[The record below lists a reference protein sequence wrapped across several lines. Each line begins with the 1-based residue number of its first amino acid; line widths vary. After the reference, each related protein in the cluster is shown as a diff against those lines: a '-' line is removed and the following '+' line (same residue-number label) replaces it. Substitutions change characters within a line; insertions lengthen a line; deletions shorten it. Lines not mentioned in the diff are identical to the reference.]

1 MTAPASPR
9 CGIFRAM
16 VGFSTAFRS
25 ACRAPDI
32 WHRLDRAG
40 TQAAAALGH
49 DHLRMAKAGGN
60 RVAEGTLTQDFDAH
74 VLFTFAEIPAAPRLA
89 NRVARVKRWF
99 VIAFVE
105 SWLAVWLYR
114 AKMRLQGRRL
124 ARCCPGCCDV
134 ISRVLFRVQIGD
146 QVTIAPG
153 LMMTHGNVVIDG
165 RTSIGRRCQINPWV
179 TIGLTNSKKVGF
191 SVEGPTIGDYVH
203 IGTGAK
209 MLGPIKVGDYARI
222 GANAVVVHDVPPNT
236 TVVGA
241 PARVGG
247 TQPVTVAHPD
257 ESGRDQRLVAHMRQA
272 ITDYRLGRQS
282 LKSLV
287 DTLIGS
293 FDIAGDPLR
302 ELQVALQG

>member
-1 MTAPASPR
+1 
-9 CGIFRAM
+9 
-16 VGFSTAFRS
+16 
-25 ACRAPDI
+25 
-32 WHRLDRAG
+32 
-40 TQAAAALGH
+40 
-49 DHLRMAKAGGN
+49 MAKAGGN
-60 RVAEGTLTQDFDAH
+60 RVADGTLTQDFDAH
-74 VLFTFAEIPAAPRLA
+74 VLFTFAEIPAAPPLA
-89 NRVARVKRWF
+89 NRMARVKRWF

-114 AKMRLQGRRL
+114 AKMRLKASGAPML
-124 ARCCPGCCDV
+124 PGLCDV
-134 ISRVLFRVQIGD
+134 VSRVLFRVQIGD
-146 QVTIAPG
+146 RVSIAPG

-209 MLGPIKVGDYARI
+209 VLGPITVGDYARI

-241 PARVGG
+241 PARVVGG
-247 TQPVTVAHPD
+247 TPRPAAGIHQD
-257 ESGRDQRLVAHMRQA
+257 ESGRDQRLVAHMREA
-272 ITDYRLGRQS
+272 IIDYRLGRQS

-302 ELQVALQG
+302 ELQILFKDDLIFLDAVAVTGGEESHQVAVAVDTIAAAIDGFA